1 MGEPSQRE
9 VAQQNE
15 NLLEQV
21 KLHLDVYKT
30 HFDLFVKAMA
40 LYFAALGAVAG
51 FIYGKDANQASQA
64 LSIVIVI
71 GSLAF
76 LAGCVASYGWV
87 KQVEESV
94 RKAEDWLKIHPFPFS
109 GAKGVITAMGVACA
123 VFAVLAALKLFGV
136 LKL

>member
-1 MGEPSQRE
+1 MGETD
-9 VAQQNE
+9 QQEIARRND
-15 NLLEQV
+15 NLLEQMR
-21 KLHLDVYKT
+21 LHLDAYKT

-51 FIYGKDANQASQA
+51 FMYGKDANQASQA

-87 KQVEESV
+87 EQVEQSV
-94 RKAEDWLKIHPFPFS
+94 RKAEDWLKIYPFPFA
-109 GAKGVITAMGVACA
+109 GAKGVISAMGVACA
-123 VFAVLAALKLFGV
+123 VFAVLAALKLLDV